1 MLRTALPHLAA
12 WTHRLRDAVLPVLPG
27 TAEELAL
34 LRQVE
39 DVHGTVD
46 ARMVAEAIG
55 GDPLMTLK
63 VLSHVARYRPS
74 ALVTDAETVRAAV
87 MVMGIG
93 PFFHHLGTPVTIDQH
108 LADHPDALDGLN
120 RVLKRARRAARF
132 ALGFAVHRMDHDV
145 DVVHEAAL
153 LHDFAEMLLWC
164 HAPTLAVEIEQR
176 LLADSTRRS
185 AEVQREVLNIELAD
199 LEQALMRVWRL
210 PELLIRITD
219 DRAQGRADR
228 HPQVC
233 MVRLAVQLARHT
245 QNGWDNAALPD
256 DVAEIAQVL
265 TLSVEAT
272 QRLLVELGKDDS

>member
-1 MLRTALPHLAA
+1 MLHAALPNLAA
-12 WTHRLRDAVLPVLPG
+12 WTHRLRDAALPVLAG

-39 DVHGTVD
+39 DANGSVD

-63 VLSHVARYRPS
+63 VLSHVARHRPS

-93 PFFHHLGTPVTIDQH
+93 PFFHHLGEPVTIDQH
-108 LADHPDALDGLN
+108 LADHPEALDGLK
-120 RVLKRARRAARF
+120 RVLTRARRAARF
-132 ALGFAVHRMDHDV
+132 ALGFAVHRMDNDA

-164 HAPTLAVEIEQR
+164 HAPSLAVQIEQR
-176 LLADSTRRS
+176 LLADATLRS
-185 AEVQREVLNIELAD
+185 ADVQREVLNIELAD
-199 LEQALMRVWRL
+199 LEQALMRTWRL

-219 DRAQGRADR
+219 DHAQGRAGT
-228 HPQVC
+228 HPQVR
-233 MVRLAVQLARHT
+233 MVRLAVQFARHT
-245 QNGWDNAALPD
+245 QHGWDNAALPD
-256 DVAEIAQVL
+256 DMDEIAQLL

-272 QRLLVELGKDDS
+272 RRLLVRLGQED